1 MDNIIKYEKSCG
13 AVIFHKFE
21 TEYKVLLI
29 GFIHGGELRWGFP
42 KGHMENNETEIETA
56 MREINEEVGLS
67 VKIIP
72 SFRETTRFSCKANT
86 VIEAV
91 YYGAKANS
99 IKTTVQKAEVEKTAR
114 LNFEQAHKYL
124 TYECDKKVFSKFIE
138 FFNSYN
144 QEEDKIN
151 EPETNKK

>member
-56 MREINEEVGLS
+56 MREINEEVGID

-72 SFRETTRFSCKANT
+72 GFRETTNFSCKTNT
-86 VIEAV
+86 VIEAI
-91 YYGAKANS
+91 YYCAKADS
-99 IKTTVQKAEVEKTAR
+99 TEASPQDEEVEKTAW

-138 FFNSYN
+138 FFNTYN
-144 QEEDKIN
+144 QEKEKIN
-151 EPETNKK
+151 EP